1 MRTHDDGVRRR
12 ALSAVVIAAL
22 AAGVGLGVAS
32 FDGLDTL
39 RLRSVDTRFA
49 VRGSDGPSER
59 IVLVGIDDESLA
71 VLPRWPFSRTRH
83 ASVLRRLDAA
93 GARLIVYDI
102 DFDRPSSDEDADFAL
117 YDAAAAARPVVFAT
131 TGIRADGT
139 TQVLGG
145 DANLRAIG
153 ARAAAALLPRD
164 SDGVVRHLTPAV
176 KGLPTLASA
185 VAGRPSRG
193 WIDFRGPAGTLDALS
208 FVDVLNGRFDRA
220 AVRGRIVV
228 VGATA
233 PVIHDQHPTAVDGAM
248 SGAELQANAIDT
260 ALRGR
265 PLDDAP
271 GWVATLSILA
281 LALLAPLAGLRFGT
295 LAIAAI
301 GGAATLAW
309 LVAGQ
314 LTFNGG
320 TVLDVVSPLLA
331 LAVGLT
337 ATAGRQAIVERRERE
352 SLRRAFA
359 SFHPLLID
367 RVLAGDKGSLLGPED
382 IIGGYRLEEVI
393 GQGGMGVVYRGVQLT
408 LDRVEAV
415 KLINAQYA
423 ADPGYRERFVRE
435 SRIAARIEHPHVVP
449 VYNAGA
455 DRGLLYIAMRMID
468 GVTLHDAVR
477 AQGPLKPGDAV
488 RVIAQLAQALS
499 AAHALGLV
507 HRDVKPA
514 NVLLAGE
521 TAPHVYLTDFGIAHD
536 IREGDGGARAIVGS
550 PEYLAPEQLDGGEIG
565 PWTDVYALAGVLVF
579 CLTGAPPFPRD
590 STQEML
596 AARGEKPPRLSTLR
610 PELGDALDDVLERS
624 LAADR
629 KVRPQTALAFV
640 AAVAQAAG
648 GLKDDIDIGAG
659 AATDAGHAPV
669 AQRDVGA
676 GEVTLGPG

>member
-1 MRTHDDGVRRR
+1 MRTHVDGVRRR

-22 AAGVGLGVAS
+22 AGGIGLGAAS

-49 VRGSDGPSER
+49 VRGSDGPSDR

-83 ASVLRRLDAA
+83 AAALRRLDAA

-164 SDGVVRHLTPAV
+164 RDGVVRHLTAEV

-193 WIDFRGPAGTLDALS
+193 WIDFRGPEGTFDALS
-208 FVDVLNGRFDRA
+208 FVDVLDGRFDRA

-265 PLDDAP
+265 PLEDAP

-281 LALLAPLAGLRFGT
+281 LALLAPLAGVRFGT

-331 LAVGLT
+331 LAVGV
-337 ATAGRQAIVERRERE
+337 AGTAGRQAIVERRERE

-367 RVLAGDKGSLLGPED
+367 RVLAGDRASLLGPED

-423 ADPGYRERFVRE
+423 ADPDYRERFVRE

-468 GVTLHDAVR
+468 GVTLQDAVR
-477 AQGPLKPGDAV
+477 AQGPLEPARRRARARPARTGPRA
-488 RVIAQLAQALS
+488 RPMRWGSCIATSSRPTSFSPARRRRTCTSPTSASPMTSARRTAAREGSS
-499 AAHALGLV
+499 AARSTWRPSSSTAARSAPGRTCTRSRACSSSAL
-507 HRDVKPA
+507 PA
-514 NVLLAGE
+514 
-521 TAPHVYLTDFGIAHD
+521 
-536 IREGDGGARAIVGS
+536 RRRSRARAQRRCS
-550 PEYLAPEQLDGGEIG
+550 
-565 PWTDVYALAGVLVF
+565 
-579 CLTGAPPFPRD
+579 R
-590 STQEML
+590 
-596 AARGEKPPRLSTLR
+596 RGRR
-610 PELGDALDDVLERS
+610 RHRA
-624 LAADR
+624 
-629 KVRPQTALAFV
+629 
-640 AAVAQAAG
+640 
-648 GLKDDIDIGAG
+648 
-659 AATDAGHAPV
+659 
-669 AQRDVGA
+669 
-676 GEVTLGPG
+676 